1 MKRITIVVAAILVA
15 AVAVPATS
23 NASVKAVA
31 KCGVGHAAKRPSN
44 FYFYC
49 GDNGMYATGLS
60 WRSWGGKR
68 AKGFGTITYK
78 LCKPSC
84 AAGGIRSKPG
94 KITLYRKVRCES
106 ASTGTRDFEQK
117 HLAAPLAKS
126 AF

>member
-1 MKRITIVVAAILVA
+1 MIVVATILVA
-15 AVAVPATS
+15 AVAVPASS

-31 KCGVGHAAKRPSN
+31 KCGEGGASKRPAN

-60 WRSWGGKR
+60 WRSWGGKK

-84 AAGGIRSKPG
+84 AAGGFRSKPG
-94 KITLYRKVRCES
+94 KITLYRKVRCGKRKYQYS
-106 ASTGTRDFEQK
+106 RLRAKAYGGPTRK
-117 HLAAPLAKS
+117 VSLLTC
-126 AF
+126 